1 MARWQGDARGR
12 LAKAALALY
21 SERGFD
27 NTTVADIA
35 QRAGLTERTLFR
47 HYADKREVLFAGSH
61 ELEDLMAGGV
71 AAAPDSATPIDA
83 ATAGLNAAAELLEQR
98 RELVR
103 QRQAIVALN
112 PDLRERELIKLA
124 SLSNPLRRRG
134 VREPAAS
141 LTSEMAIGVFK
152 VAFERWI
159 HDVNGRTCARGPGPA
174 DAAPRADERAWRLT
188 RASPLARRGPG
199 ACRRIVRGQ
208 SLARVCA
215 LCSSR
220 TDEEPA
226 DAGAQCTQTLQL

>member
-1 MARWQGDARGR
+1 
-12 LAKAALALY
+12 
-21 SERGFD
+21 
-27 NTTVADIA
+27 
-35 QRAGLTERTLFR
+35 
-47 HYADKREVLFAGSH
+47 
-61 ELEDLMAGGV
+61 MAG
-71 AAAPDSATPIDA
+71 AIATAPDSATPIDA

-124 SLSNPLRRRG
+124 SLSNTLADTLRRRG

-174 DAAPRADERAWRLT
+174 DAAPRAGERAWRLNPSQPACPT
-188 RASPLARRGPG
+188 RTRCLSTNRPRTIPSARLRVVQLADG
-199 ACRRIVRGQ
+199 
-208 SLARVCA
+208 
-215 LCSSR
+215 
-220 TDEEPA
+220 
-226 DAGAQCTQTLQL
+226 